1 MGHSACVWMGKVTE
15 LKLRAWC
22 GLSLGR
28 ESQQLEK
35 MGTEPR
41 SESESGIRAVEETEN
56 TDKSSGQREKH
67 HSA

>member
-1 MGHSACVWMGKVTE
+1 MCVIGKVTE

-22 GLSLGR
+22 GLSPGK

-35 MGTEPR
+35 MGMEPR
-41 SESESGIRAVEETEN
+41 SESESRTSVVEENEN
-56 TDKSSGQREKH
+56 TDKSSGQGEKH